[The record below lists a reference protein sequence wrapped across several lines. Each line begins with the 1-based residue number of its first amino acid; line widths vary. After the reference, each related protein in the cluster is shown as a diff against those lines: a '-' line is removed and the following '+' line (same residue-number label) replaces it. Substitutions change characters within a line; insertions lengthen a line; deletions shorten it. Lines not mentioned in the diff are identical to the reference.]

1 MGLGDLLERRLI
13 FRRAAAVV
21 AIEVAKHYPCRPCS
35 CFISFFLFRMESRGE
50 LDLSCAPEKLVVT
63 LTVKAGR
70 NTLKV
75 FFHSTGS
82 EVECTG
88 HFESVTKTLLTKVQS
103 VYTFRMHFESM
114 IGVPESVQVRFL
126 IDRRGTLE
134 ACGPQFQ
141 AAAVEY

>member
-1 MGLGDLLERRLI
+1 
-13 FRRAAAVV
+13 
-21 AIEVAKHYPCRPCS
+21 
-35 CFISFFLFRMESRGE
+35 MESRGE

-126 IDRRGTLE
+126 STCRDSLQCLCLDWG
-134 ACGPQFQ
+134 ASGPLLLLWMLNDCHKFLTRTYSSGLYSPSTTIKNM
-141 AAAVEY
+141 V